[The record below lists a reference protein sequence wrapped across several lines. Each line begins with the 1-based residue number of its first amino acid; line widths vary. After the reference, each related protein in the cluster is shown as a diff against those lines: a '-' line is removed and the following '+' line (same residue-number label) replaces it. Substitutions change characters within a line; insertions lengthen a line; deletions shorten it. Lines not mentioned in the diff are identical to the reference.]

1 PDIPTITFFWL
12 FPELISDMSKH
23 RYYYLVADSNRKRNN
38 VTDPRPESQ
47 FLLHKKCADFLDES
61 DESEASR

>member
-1 PDIPTITFFWL
+1 
-12 FPELISDMSKH
+12 
-23 RYYYLVADSNRKRNN
+23 

-47 FLLHKKCADFLDES
+47 FLLHKKCAVFQWES